1 MTQTDNRIERIVA
14 QFGGFSALARQVGR
28 GSSTI
33 SDWVANGMV
42 PSHRIEAVI
51 KAGRRMDPPIILE
64 PNDFFCVSLS
74 RPRICPRGICL
85 LDGTLTSVVTDPGG
99 SETNESG
106 EKP

>member
-1 MTQTDNRIERIVA
+1 MKEAENPIERIVA
-14 QFGGFSALARQVGR
+14 QFGGSSALARQVGR

-64 PNDFFCVSLS
+64 PNDFFCASLS
-74 RPRICPRGICL
+74 RPRICPLGICL
-85 LDGTLTSVVTDPGG
+85 LGGTATSFVTKPTG

-106 EKP
+106 EEP